1 MHDGELLKWLVVGCW
16 FGSPW
21 GHESLV
27 SFASVQSLSHCAVP
41 SPPSPVPSLPTIHH
55 LLQYTVAPED
65 VADLVGQRAC
75 FGFDLSADLAG
86 VMEDPGAEI
95 TDDQILIGDCT
106 ATLSG
111 EACRC
116 EVCDDGAGI
125 DLDCGD
131 GLISEGCTDFEM
143 AAATGELTSTLGS
156 DGGGGSSSAAAD
168 GGSGSTVSVVR
179 FAREQESS
187 PGTRAGPAGAAAAAG
202 AATVAALA
210 ASSFLL

>member
-1 MHDGELLKWLVVGCW
+1 M
-16 FGSPW
+16 
-21 GHESLV
+21 
-27 SFASVQSLSHCAVP
+27 QSLSHCAVP
-41 SPPSPVPSLPTIHH
+41 SPSPPSPLSPPSTH

-156 DGGGGSSSAAAD
+156 DGGGGGSSSAAAD

-179 FAREQESS
+179 FAREQQSS

>member
-1 MHDGELLKWLVVGCW
+1 MVVGCW

>member
-1 MHDGELLKWLVVGCW
+1 MVVGCW

-21 GHESLV
+21 GHGSLV

-41 SPPSPVPSLPTIHH
+41 SPSPPSPLSPPSTH

-187 PGTRAGPAGAAAAAG
+187 PGTRAGPAGAAAAAA
-202 AATVAALA
+202 AATIAALA